1 MRCDSGMG
9 EALMLCALAL
19 SFMKIGLLG
28 FGGGYTMLALIQK
41 DVLGFG
47 ISGREF
53 VDIVALSQ
61 MTPGPIGINTATY
74 TGFKIAGIPGA
85 ALATVSNILP
95 TCVLMLAA
103 AGLFVRWKEH
113 PRVQLFLRSLRP
125 LFIGLI
131 ASSALVM
138 MRDIRIWQDYKACG
152 IFLAVFVLLYR
163 YRVSF
168 WAIFVFSGAA
178 GLILY

>member
-1 MRCDSGMG
+1 
-9 EALMLCALAL
+9 MLCALAL

-131 ASSALVM
+131 ASSLLVM
-138 MRDIRIWQDYKACG
+138 ARDVHLFSDLKRSA
-152 IFLAVFVLLYR
+152 IFAGCFVLSYFFDLSPLLLLALAGLTGVLLY
-163 YRVSF
+163 
-168 WAIFVFSGAA
+168 
-178 GLILY
+178 